1 MSLQIWLPL
10 DGNTNNLG
18 LLGDAAITGN
28 VGFASTGKIGTK
40 SMNSGKLTLSA
51 KDADKILNNEA
62 FSYCCWI
69 YVNADPGTTAG
80 CSAFFGRENMNSD
93 GNRQFTM
100 FQYNNVNSFHWSWQ
114 NDFVTDSSIFTGGG
128 VLSDVFPSRKWT
140 HFAMAYKKGEYKF
153 YTNGN
158 CIYTGNANSN
168 SLSFSYSLPIV
179 VCSSARYLNDVR
191 LYDHCLSPK
200 EVKEISNGLICN
212 YKFSDVYCTNSIN
225 KYSGDSA
232 EGKPVSSSSEF
243 AIKKIDNER
252 GYNFKLDYTGT
263 GNNAW
268 FNFQYPVFSFTAGKT
283 YDYSCKVRIN
293 SVSNITMYFRAA
305 RMNNDWVATQTQ
317 VVKNVGQW
325 TEYHLQIKLEAKSDR
340 SGTTYDTKPCVEFY
354 TSSLATAN
362 TKYTIDF
369 DIKDVQVAETTGNNE
384 IPFSDSNFKSNI
396 EYDTSGYQNDGKI
409 TNSNYIS
416 ANTVAPR
423 YDSCYKLLNGASV
436 YVTSPD
442 FNFESMSQGTVSMWL
457 NRHSTDSTWRNYL
470 LFANAFNWT
479 GSEYD
484 FIIYGSTGE
493 QGITMDCCSCTYT
506 FTPELNT
513 WYLYTLSWDLTTHT
527 AKFYINGELK
537 GSKTDNKIGITYASK
552 HGQHYI
558 GNASYQTSDY
568 SISDFRLYTT
578 VLSDTDIKEL
588 YNTPISL
595 TNTGTLMTQGEFKEA

>member
-10 DGNTNNLG
+10 NGNTNNLG

-28 VGFASTGKIGTK
+28 AGFASTGKIGTK

-80 CSAFFGRENMNSD
+80 CSAFFGRESMSSD

-114 NDFVTDSSIFTGGG
+114 NDFVTDSSIFAGGG
-128 VLSDVFPSRKWT
+128 VLSDIFPSRKWT

-158 CIYTGNANSN
+158 CIYTENASSN
-168 SLSFSYSLPIV
+168 SMSFAYSLPIV
-179 VCSSARYLNDVR
+179 VCSPARYLNDVR

-225 KYSGDSA
+225 KYSGDAA

-252 GYNFKLDYTGT
+252 GYNFKLDYTGD

-283 YDYSCKVRIN
+283 YDYSCKIRIN
-293 SVSNITMYFRAA
+293 SVSNVTMYFRAA

-325 TEYHLQIKLEAKSDR
+325 TEYHLQIKLEAKSER
-340 SGTTYDTKPCVEFY
+340 AGTTYDTKPCVEFY

-396 EYDTSGYQNDGKI
+396 EYDTSGFGNNGTIVGSIGTDGTSPRYDGCYSFSDTSHFKVSQPLVSPVEFSCSFWVKPVSYGGYAI
-409 TNSNYIS
+409 ISSNYNSPSSGFWIAVNCEGSGLWFYNGGYARSNKGLLS
-416 ANTVAPR
+416 ANTW
-423 YDSCYKLLNGASV
+423 YHCCLTFKNGVFTWYQNGENA
-436 YVTSPD
+436 
-442 FNFESMSQGTVSMWL
+442 G
-457 NRHSTDSTWRNYL
+457 STD
-470 LFANAFNWT
+470 
-479 GSEYD
+479 
-484 FIIYGSTGE
+484 
-493 QGITMDCCSCTYT
+493 
-506 FTPELNT
+506 
-513 WYLYTLSWDLTTHT
+513 LSS
-527 AKFYINGELK
+527 K
-537 GSKTDNKIGITYASK
+537 SKTLGIADNIS
-552 HGQHYI
+552 I
-558 GNASYQTSDY
+558 GNSYTGTQWNTKFNG
-568 SISDFRLYTT
+568 SISDFRMYSTA
-578 VLSDTDIKEL
+578 LSSSAIKEL

-595 TNTGTLMTQGEFKEA
+595 TNNGTLMTQGEFKES

>member
-1 MSLQIWLPL
+1 MLQIWLPL
-10 DGNTNNLG
+10 NGNTNNLG

-200 EVKEISNGLICN
+200 EVKEISKGMICHYPMNQIDGNLIGRN
-212 YKFSDVYCTNSIN
+212 LLTQTN
-225 KYSGDSA
+225 
-232 EGKPVSSSSEF
+232 
-243 AIKKIDNER
+243 
-252 GYNFKLDYTGT
+252 
-263 GNNAW
+263 
-268 FNFQYPVFSFTAGKT
+268 QGKT
-283 YDYSCKVRIN
+283 LWRCGHDGGEYACESVEWLGINAAKMSCTTKTASWKMFTHNSLLTNIN
-293 SVSNITMYFRAA
+293 
-305 RMNNDWVATQTQ
+305 
-317 VVKNVGQW
+317 
-325 TEYHLQIKLEAKSDR
+325 KLEAGGQYTLS
-340 SGTTYDTKPCVEFY
+340 YDTSDKAPFCSLMTAQATLSLIATQNQTVIHTSYGYHYIINMTLKDTLTQDKQVVYFYNNLNNGESVIIANLKLEKGIADTHWIPAVEDIPIND
-354 TSSLATAN
+354 N
-362 TKYTIDF
+362 T
-369 DIKDVQVAETTGNNE
+369 V
-384 IPFSDSNFKSNI
+384 
-396 EYDTSGYQNDGKI
+396 YDTSGYSNHGTFGSGEYI
-409 TNSNYIS
+409 ECNSDS
-416 ANTVAPR
+416 PR
-423 YDSCYKLLNGASV
+423 YDICYKLDNGG
-436 YVTSPD
+436 YPCINTP
-442 FNFESMSQGTVSMWL
+442 NFSFENITRGTVSIWI
-457 NRHSTDSTWRNYL
+457 NRHSSNSVWRNYL
-470 LFANAFNWT
+470 MFADGYNWT
-479 GSEYD
+479 GNEHD
-484 FIIYGSTGE
+484 FIIYGSTGG
-493 QGITMDCCSCTYT
+493 QGVTMDCCSCTYT

-527 AKFYINGELK
+527 VKFYINGELK
-537 GSKTDNKIGITYASK
+537 GSKTDNKIGTTYASK